1 MKNFAGR
8 ILGFMLCALPFAG
21 AAHGSARA
29 ERIGRAEWIERAE
42 EVDTL
47 IVVDQVQV
55 TAIKQGAVGRNTP
68 QAASVFGRLGLER
81 RGVHS
86 VRELSDLT
94 PNLHIPTYGSRMTS
108 SIYVRGLGARID
120 QPVVGLNVDNVPV
133 MNKDAYDFDL
143 EDVARIEILRGAQS
157 ALYGRNTM
165 GGSINVY
172 TLSPL
177 TYKGLR
183 IGAEYATADSWRLK
197 VSNYDRLHDRLG
209 LSSAVQIRS
218 TDGYFENAYDG
229 SRAGDEFSGSARVK
243 VQWRSRSGWMLD
255 NVLSLGATK
264 QKGYPYAS
272 LQTGRIDCND
282 PAGYRRVSVM
292 DGLTL
297 RRDWERVSVSGIT
310 SFQFLDDRMELD
322 QDFQPLPYFTLVQ
335 DRREYAVTQ
344 DVVVRSRSQGRYRWL
359 AGAFGFCRTGRMSA
373 PVVFKERGLQELI
386 IDNVV
391 KYTGLTPDFGGTE
404 FAFNSD
410 FDTRTWGAALYH
422 QSELDLGR
430 WRVTAALRLDGEWA
444 QLGYRCYTGSTVAI
458 GLNTIE
464 PFTEPGVLKKS
475 FLVLLPKLNVQY
487 RFGAGEQNSV
497 YASVA
502 EGYKAGGFNTQMFSE
517 VLQKALKERMGVY
530 ELHDYTVD
538 EVVAYDPERTL
549 DVELGAHLES
559 RSGGVA
565 ADVNFFWI
573 ECRDQQLT
581 VFPEGQTTGRMMT
594 NAGRTRS
601 RGVECSM
608 LADLTRRLEL
618 ALSYG
623 FTDARFRR
631 FVSGVNDYAGRRV
644 PYAPRQTA
652 AVRLTW
658 TIPVRRL
665 ALDRIVVAAGVQG
678 VGDIAWN
685 EANTRWQEFY
695 ALGDV
700 SVRMEHSR
708 YALTV
713 WGRNLTDKRYDTFY
727 FMSMGNEFV
736 QHGVPRTFGASLAIR
751 L

>member
-1 MKNFAGR
+1 MKSR
-8 ILGFMLCALPFAG
+8 IAWIGIFVLWLLPFSG
-21 AAHGSARA
+21 AAHGLVRT
-29 ERIGRAEWIERAE
+29 ERI
-42 EVDTL
+42 DTL
-47 IVVDQVQV
+47 IIADEVQV
-55 TAIKQGAVGRNTP
+55 TAIKQGTVGRNTP
-68 QAASVFGRLGLER
+68 QAASVLGRMKLER
-81 RGVHS
+81 QGIAA

-94 PNLHIPTYGSRMTS
+94 PNLHIPAYGSRMTS
-108 SIYVRGLGARID
+108 SVYMRGLGARID

-133 MNKDAYDFDL
+133 MNKDAYDFDI
-143 EDVARIEILRGAQS
+143 EDIERIEILRGAQG

-183 IGAEYATADSWRLK
+183 IGAEYATANSWRLK

-209 LSSAVQIRS
+209 ISSAVQIRS
-218 TDGYFENAYDG
+218 TDGYFENRYDG
-229 SRAGDEFSGSARVK
+229 SRTGDEFSGGARVK

-272 LQTGRIDCND
+272 LETGRIDYDD
-282 PAGYRRVSVM
+282 PAGYRRTSVTE
-292 DGLTL
+292 GLTL
-297 RRDWERVSVSGIT
+297 RRNGERVSVSGIT

-322 QDFQPLPYFTLVQ
+322 QDFLPQPYFTLAQ

-344 DVVVRSRSQGRYRWL
+344 DVVVRSRGGGRYRWL
-359 AGAFGFCRTGRMSA
+359 AGAFGFYRTGRMSA

-410 FDTRTWGAALYH
+410 FDSPAGGVAIYH
-422 QSELDLGR
+422 QSELRLGR
-430 WRVTAALRLDGEWA
+430 WLVTAALRLDSEWS
-444 QLGYRCYTGSTVAI
+444 QLGYRSYTGGRVVI
-458 GLNTIE
+458 GKNEIE
-464 PFTEPGVLKKS
+464 PFTESGVLRKS
-475 FLVLLPKLNVQY
+475 FVVLLPKLNVQH
-487 RFGAGEQNSV
+487 RFGRDGRNSV
-497 YASVA
+497 YASVS

-530 ELHDYTVD
+530 EMYGYTVD
-538 EVVAYDPERTL
+538 DMVSYDPERIL
-549 DVELGAHLES
+549 DWELGAHLES
-559 RSGGVA
+559 RSGGVT
-565 ADVNFFWI
+565 ADLNLFWI

-601 RGVECSM
+601 RGAEVSM
-608 LADLTRRLEL
+608 EAQLARRLEL
-618 ALSYG
+618 NLSYG

-631 FVSGVNDYAGRRV
+631 FVSGPNDYAGRRV

-652 AVRLTW
+652 AARLTW
-658 TIPVRRL
+658 TIPVGGSLLERL
-665 ALDRIVVAAGVQG
+665 IVAAGAQG
-678 VGDIAWN
+678 AGDIVWN
-685 EANTRWQEFY
+685 EANTRRQGFY
-695 ALGDV
+695 VLGDL
-700 SVRMEHSR
+700 SVRMEHAR

-713 WGRNLTDKRYDTFY
+713 WGRNLTDRRYETFY
-727 FMSMGNEFV
+727 FMSMGHEFV
-736 QHGVPRTFGASLAIR
+736 QRGAPRTIGASLAIR

>member
-1 MKNFAGR
+1 MKSR
-8 ILGFMLCALPFAG
+8 IVRIGIFVLGLLPFSG
-21 AAHGSARA
+21 AAHGLVRT
-29 ERIGRAEWIERAE
+29 EKI
-42 EVDTL
+42 DTL
-47 IVVDQVQV
+47 IVADEVQV
-55 TAIKQGAVGRNTP
+55 TAIKQGTIGRNTP
-68 QAASVFGRLGLER
+68 QAASVLGRMKLER
-81 RGVHS
+81 QGIAA

-94 PNLHIPTYGSRMTS
+94 PNLHIPVYGSRMTS
-108 SIYVRGLGARID
+108 SIYMRGLGARID

-143 EDVARIEILRGAQS
+143 EDVERIEILRGAQG

-183 IGAEYATADSWRLK
+183 IGAEYATANSWRLK

-209 LSSAVQIRS
+209 ISSAVQIRS
-218 TDGYFENAYDG
+218 TDGYFENRYDD
-229 SRAGDEFSGSARVK
+229 SRTGDEFSGSARVK

-272 LQTGRIDCND
+272 LETGRIDYDD
-282 PAGYRRVSVM
+282 PAGYRRTSVTE
-292 DGLTL
+292 GLTL
-297 RRDWERVSVSGIT
+297 RRNGQRVSVSGIT

-322 QDFQPLPYFTLVQ
+322 QDFLPQPYFTLVQ

-344 DVVVRSRSQGRYRWL
+344 DVVVRSRGEGRYRWL
-359 AGAFGFCRTGRMSA
+359 AGAFGFYRTGRMSA

-391 KYTGLTPDFGGTE
+391 KYTGLTPDFGGPE
-404 FAFNSD
+404 FAFNND
-410 FDTRTWGAALYH
+410 FDNPAGGVAIYH
-422 QSELDLGR
+422 QSELRLGR
-430 WRVTAALRLDGEWA
+430 WLVTAALRLDGEWS
-444 QLGYRCYTGSTVAI
+444 QLGYRSYTGGRVVI
-458 GLNTIE
+458 GKKEIE
-464 PFTEPGVLKKS
+464 PFTESGVLKKS
-475 FLVLLPKLNVQY
+475 FVVLLPKLNVQY
-487 RFGAGEQNSV
+487 RFGREGRNSV
-497 YASVA
+497 YASVS

-530 ELHDYTVD
+530 EMYGYTVD
-538 EVVAYDPERTL
+538 DMVSYDPERIL
-549 DVELGAHLES
+549 DWELGAHLES

-565 ADVNFFWI
+565 ADLNLFWI

-601 RGVECSM
+601 RGAEVSM
-608 LADLTRRLEL
+608 EAQLARRLEL
-618 ALSYG
+618 NLSYG

-652 AVRLTW
+652 AARLTW

-665 ALDRIVVAAGVQG
+665 VLDRLIIAAGAQG
-678 VGDIAWN
+678 TGDIAWN
-685 EANTRWQEFY
+685 EANTRRQGFY
-695 ALGDV
+695 VLGDL
-700 SVRMEHSR
+700 SVRLEHSR

-713 WGRNLTDKRYDTFY
+713 WGRNLTDRRYDTFY
-727 FMSMGNEFV
+727 FMSMGHEFV
-736 QHGVPRTFGASLAIR
+736 QRGAPRTIGASLAIR